1 MQNAIL
7 NRKLS
12 DRIKVKRL
20 AVCLPPLL
28 VALLFLAEV
37 KAFAAAPDFRW
48 AVNLAPFPF
57 QIAWTNGVPVARD
70 TEGNTYVIASFS
82 GTLGSGTNSL
92 TSRGSSDVLVAK
104 YDRIGQFEWIKQVG
118 GTGTERGNAI
128 AADDW
133 GNCYCCVR

>member
-1 MQNAIL
+1 MPNAVL
-7 NRKLS
+7 NCIVN
-12 DRIKVKRL
+12 DRVGVKRL
-20 AVCLPPLL
+20 VAF
-28 VALLFLAEV
+28 VALLIVALVSLFEV
-37 KAFAAAPDFRW
+37 QTFAATPDFRW

-70 TEGNTYVIASFS
+70 TQGNTYVIASFS

-118 GTGTERGNAI
+118 
-128 AADDW
+128 
-133 GNCYCCVR
+133 